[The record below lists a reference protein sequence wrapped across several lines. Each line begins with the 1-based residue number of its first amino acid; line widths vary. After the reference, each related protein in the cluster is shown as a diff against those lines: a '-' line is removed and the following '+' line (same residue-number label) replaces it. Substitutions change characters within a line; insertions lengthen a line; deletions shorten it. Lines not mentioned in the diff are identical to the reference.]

1 MYFSAILLMFAVSD
15 ACAKK
20 VESNRYFYYYKPH
33 NWKKH
38 SSCIDDSMH
47 LPIDSI
53 KHAIDTKKIDYVFF
67 QSCSLVGL
75 LWNRYVQGDKHV
87 GEQELMFSY
96 DTDNGDIRKTDEID
110 TLLTYIR
117 EQNLSGKTKIKY
129 VVSFFQEIV
138 ECILVS

>member
-1 MYFSAILLMFAVSD
+1 
-15 ACAKK
+15 
-20 VESNRYFYYYKPH
+20 
-33 NWKKH
+33 
-38 SSCIDDSMH
+38 MH

-138 ECILVS
+138 ECILANFTVYRSMNKRQY